1 MGDKPTRVVF
11 LGGLGE
17 VGRNMFAVESQGSI
31 VVIDAGL
38 SFPSDE
44 MLGIDLVLPDF
55 TYLAERAQDVLGV
68 VLTHGHED
76 HVGALSWFLKE
87 VPVPVYGTPLT
98 LGLARRRM
106 DEFGVKAEMHEIS
119 APGELE
125 LGPFKCRFIAVS
137 HSIPDA
143 ISVGIDTVDGRI
155 LYTGDFKI
163 DDRPIDGRHTDLD
176 TFAALG
182 AEGVDL
188 FLCDST
194 NADEAGRTG
203 SEALVG
209 DKLKEI
215 FAAADRSIIVA
226 CFASNLHRIQQV
238 CTAAETVD
246 RHVAFVGRSMI
257 ANAEV
262 GRELGHLVVRHDTV
276 VDIGDIDHLPPDKL
290 VIICTGSQGEPLSAL
305 SLISAG
311 EHKVVRVEENDTVIL
326 SASPIPGNESSVH
339 RVINGLYR
347 AKARVFHGEE
357 DGVHVSGHAAADELR
372 EMTSIVKPRHF
383 IPVHG
388 EFRMLT
394 VHSQIAQEAGVPA
407 DRITICED
415 GDVIELNDGRV
426 KRGDKV
432 RSGTI
437 LVDGLG
443 VGDVGPVVLRDRK
456 VLAGDGIVICVVT
469 IDSRTGE
476 ILAGPD
482 IISRGFVFEDEAKDF
497 LNEAE
502 DRVEDALRALEKEHV
517 TDWQAIK
524 KACRRSL
531 GEYVW
536 KETRRRPMIMPI
548 VTEV

>member
-1 MGDKPTRVVF
+1 MSDTPTRVIV

-31 VVIDAGL
+31 LVIDAGL

-55 TYLAERAQDVLGV
+55 TYLAERADRVVGI

-87 VPVPVYGTPLT
+87 VDVPIHGTPLT

-106 DEFGVKAEMHEIS
+106 DEFGVKGDFRAIS
-119 APGELE
+119 APGQLQI
-125 LGPFKCRFIAVS
+125 GPFDCRFIAVS

-143 ISVGIDTVDGRI
+143 IAVAIDTPDGRL
-155 LYTGDFKI
+155 LYTGDFKL
-163 DDRPIDGRHTDLD
+163 DDRPIDGRHTDLE
-176 TFAALG
+176 TLG
-182 AEGVDL
+182 RLGDEGVDL
-188 FLCDST
+188 LLSDST

-209 DKLKEI
+209 ERLKEI
-215 FAAADRSIIVA
+215 FASAERKIIVA

-238 CTAAETVD
+238 CTAAETVG

-257 ANAEV
+257 ANVEV
-262 GRELGHLVVRHDTV
+262 GRELGHLVVNHDTI
-276 VDIGDIDHLPPDKL
+276 VDIGDVDHLPPDKV
-290 VIICTGSQGEPLSAL
+290 VIISTGSQGEPLSAL

-311 EHKVVRVEENDTVIL
+311 EHKLVKVQEGDTVIL

-339 RVINGLYR
+339 RVINGLYKAR
-347 AKARVFHGEE
+347 ARVFHGES

-372 EMTSIVKPRHF
+372 EMLDVVRPRNF
-383 IPVHG
+383 VPVHG

-394 VHSQIAQEAGVPA
+394 IHAGIAQETGVSS
-407 DRITICED
+407 DVITICED
-415 GDVIELNDGRV
+415 GDVMELDKGEVRRGERV
-426 KRGDKV
+426 H
-432 RSGTI
+432 SGTI

-482 IISRGFVFEDEAKDF
+482 IISRGFVFEDEARDF
-497 LNEAE
+497 LDEAA
-502 DRVEDALRALEKEHV
+502 DRVEDALDKLESDHV

-524 KACRRSL
+524 KACRRAL
-531 GEYVW
+531 GEFIW
-536 KETRRRPMIMPI
+536 QETRRRPMIMPI